1 MYAWND
7 LCHLSGSYRLI
18 YSCRLSSQRIWHS
31 RRKSREKQLR
41 TRKLP
46 DRAVRSV
53 LQSFIKKFPSDNMD
67 QISSISSAGTFLYP
81 ISALLH
87 FSQFSSRKHN
97 RQRKCRCICDRSC
110 IHHSINSHKQRE
122 DNDQWQKKNH
132 LSCQRH
138 YNTQLRHTDRSKET
152 GRYRLDTVCKGH
164 KHKYFQ
170 ITFCKLKIQLTSCS
184 EDTHDLVWKYLETE
198 KEYHVQLL
206 YRQLQNNGMPVLLCH
221 ISLLRS

>member
-1 MYAWND
+1 M
-7 LCHLSGSYRLI
+7 
-18 YSCRLSSQRIWHS
+18 
-31 RRKSREKQLR
+31 
-41 TRKLP
+41 
-46 DRAVRSV
+46 
-53 LQSFIKKFPSDNMD
+53 
-67 QISSISSAGTFLYP
+67 
-81 ISALLH
+81 
-87 FSQFSSRKHN
+87 
-97 RQRKCRCICDRSC
+97 
-110 IHHSINSHKQRE
+110 E

-198 KEYHVQLL
+198 KEYRCNYCTGS
-206 YRQLQNNGMPVLLCH
+206 YRITVCLSYSVIFLC
-221 ISLLRS
+221 SVVKSPDWLTA

>member
-7 LCHLSGSYRLI
+7 LCHLSGSYRPI

-31 RRKSREKQLR
+31 RRKSRENSSDPEASRQSCSISFTIFYK
-41 TRKLP
+41 KVP
-46 DRAVRSV
+46 VR
-53 LQSFIKKFPSDNMD
+53 QYG
-67 QISSISSAGTFLYP
+67 QISSISSAGTFLYYFRT
-81 ISALLH
+81 AH

-138 YNTQLRHTDRSKET
+138 YNTQLRHTDRGKNWRKPAES
-152 GRYRLDTVCKGH
+152 RL
-164 KHKYFQ
+164 Q
-170 ITFCKLKIQLTSCS
+170 
-184 EDTHDLVWKYLETE
+184 
-198 KEYHVQLL
+198 
-206 YRQLQNNGMPVLLCH
+206 
-221 ISLLRS
+221 RS